1 MLAGL
6 QGVMDEG
13 RLRGTDQNEDKDLMQ
28 IREDLMSF
36 VHSLD
41 LLLKYQRHLVR
52 YGLS

>member
-6 QGVMDEG
+6 QGVVNEG
-13 RLRGTDQNEDKDLMQ
+13 RLRGRDQNEDKDLTQ
-28 IREDLMSF
+28 IRENLMSC

-41 LLLKYQRHLVR
+41 LMFKYQRHLVR